1 MTESAS
7 APEQGNTSPSSG
19 TVNWTVTAVL
29 GLTFLAAI
37 TVVPWYGIV
46 HGYDSWAWT
55 FFGIFM
61 VLNGIGI
68 GSGYHRLWSHRTYE
82 AHPIL
87 KWFLAIFGGMALQ
100 NSIIVWSARHRVHH
114 RDVDD
119 NDKDPYSIGR
129 GFWFAHIGWM
139 LKDYPSGEVDYS
151 IVPDLF
157 KDKVAAFQH
166 RWYWTLVWLTNLAL
180 PLFLGWLT
188 GDMLGMFLLAGVAR
202 LVVSHHVTFFINS
215 LAHMWGTQP
224 YTDENSARDNHFLA
238 LITYGEGY
246 HNYHHLFQSDYRN
259 GIRWWHLDINKWFI
273 STCALL
279 GLVKNRKRAPAFKV
293 LRAKLNMEFK
303 RAQQKLERIQ
313 DGGAGWK
320 EQLEQEYAQFVETVK
335 EWQQLQ
341 IERVQ
346 LGKQALSDRFDAEK
360 AALSARFD
368 AEKAAFSARVEAEKQ
383 ALADRYHELE
393 RSLKM
398 QHRRVALL
406 AAQVQ
411 V

>member
-1 MTESAS
+1 MTETVS
-7 APEQGNTSPSSG
+7 APVQGQTLPSPG
-19 TVNWTVTAVL
+19 IRNWAVTAVL
-29 GLTFLAAI
+29 GLTFLTAI
-37 TVVPWYGIV
+37 TIVPWYGIV
-46 HGYDSWAWT
+46 HGYNAWT
-55 FFGIFM
+55 WAFFGLFM

-82 AHPIL
+82 AHPVL
-87 KWFLAIFGGMALQ
+87 RVFLAIFGGMSLQ
-100 NSIIVWSARHRVHH
+100 NSIIVWCARHRVHH

-119 NDKDPYSIGR
+119 NEKDPYSIGR

-139 LKDYPSGEVDYS
+139 LKDYPSGVVDYS
-151 IVPDLF
+151 LVPDLF
-157 KDKVAAFQH
+157 KDPVAAFQH
-166 RWYWTLVWLTNLAL
+166 RWYWTLVVLTNVVL

-188 GDMLGMFLLAGVAR
+188 GDMLGMFLLAGIAR
-202 LVVSHHVTFFINS
+202 LVLSHHVTFFINS

-224 YTDENSARDNHFLA
+224 YTDENSARDNHLLA

-279 GLVKNRKRAPAFKV
+279 GLAKNRKRTPAFKI

-313 DGGAGWK
+313 GGGAGWK
-320 EQLEQEYAQFVETVK
+320 EQLEREYAQFIETVK
-335 EWQQLQ
+335 DWQQLQ
-341 IERVQ
+341 IEKMQ
-346 LGKQALSDRFDAEK
+346 LGKQALTDRIDAEK
-360 AALSARFD
+360 AALSARYD
-368 AEKAAFSARVEAEKQ
+368 AEKAAFSARIEAEKQ
-383 ALADRYHELE
+383 ALAERFHELE

-398 QHRRVALL
+398 QHKRVALL
-406 AAQVQ
+406 AAQVH